1 MITSQYAHLYTTSR
15 LPSGVDLSAVEEVV
29 WSLNSGAPHQGG
41 SSNAHKHMT
50 WPGSLRSTC
59 HSPSQHCFHAGSLK
73 ALQHTF
79 QKLNTILSPC
89 TLSCL
94 CCLSSLLHLRI
105 HQGLSIRS
113 LFLP

>member
-1 MITSQYAHLYTTSR
+1 
-15 LPSGVDLSAVEEVV
+15 
-29 WSLNSGAPHQGG
+29 
-41 SSNAHKHMT
+41 MT

-59 HSPSQHCFHAGSLK
+59 HSPFQHCFHAGSLK

-79 QKLNTILSPC
+79 QKGNTILSPC

-105 HQGLSIRS
+105 HQGFSIRS
-113 LFLP
+113 LFLPSLSPSTPHHGSLCMACQIKAPPQLQSQSSPCCLLCSSRSVL